1 MRKIKFRGK
10 NKDGVWHYGGY
21 VEYLGKPRI
30 VNSTLRRASYER
42 RS

>member
-21 VEYLGKPRI
+21 VEYLGATQLNTPKKC
-30 VNSTLRRASYER
+30 
-42 RS
+42 